1 MSADRNAAEMRVLLL
16 APTARD
22 GSASHALLASAGIEC
37 VLCPDLDTL
46 CGHAASGV
54 ATMIVPEEV
63 VLTDGTNRLP
73 AFIRSQPVWSDL
85 PVIVLSRTGA
95 QSAAVDRALA
105 TLGNVSLVERPVRVS
120 TLMSVVRTALRA
132 RERQYQMRDDLARR
146 AQAEQELR
154 AANVAAEAASRAK
167 DRFLAVLSHELR
179 TPLSPVVMTVA
190 AMSEDPSLP
199 PALKQDLAM
208 VRRNI
213 ELETKLIDD
222 LLDLSRVIT
231 GKLRL
236 HVQPARVHEVLGF
249 AMESC
254 ASDLSSKKLL
264 PEMQLKATNDRVDAD
279 PARLQQVF
287 WNLLKNAA
295 KFTGE
300 SGRIVIR
307 SSNPS
312 ESVVEV
318 AIEDDGVG
326 IAPEILPKIF
336 DAFEQGDART
346 AQQFGGLGL
355 GLAISKAVVDIHGG
369 TIRAHSA
376 GKEHGATFTVELP
389 LSSRAAN
396 DHTPDR
402 SSGNGRAHAARPR
415 LLLVEDHPDTAQI
428 LSKLL
433 SRSGYPVK
441 TAHTVAAALDLA
453 AAEPFDL
460 VVSDIGLPDATG
472 YELMIQLR
480 DRYHMRGIALSG
492 YGMEEDMRRSQEAGF
507 ADHVVKPVNFA
518 DLEAVI
524 QRLTSPVPAS
534 P

>member
-1 MSADRNAAEMRVLLL
+1 MAADRHSAEMRVLLL

-22 GSASHALLASAGIEC
+22 GSASHALLSSAGIHC
-37 VLCPDLDTL
+37 VLCPDVNTL
-46 CGHAASGV
+46 CGEAASGV
-54 ATMIVPEEV
+54 ATLIVPEEI
-63 VLTDGTNRLP
+63 VLTDGTNRLC

-95 QSAAVDRALA
+95 QSVAVDRALA

-146 AQAEQELR
+146 VQAEQDLR
-154 AANVAAEAASRAK
+154 AANAAAEAASRAK

-179 TPLSPVVMTVA
+179 TPLSPIVMTVTS
-190 AMSEDPSLP
+190 MCEDPSLSP
-199 PALKQDLAM
+199 MVKQDLAM

-236 HVQPARVHEVLGF
+236 RVQPARVHELLGF
-249 AMESC
+249 AMENC
-254 ASDLSSKKLL
+254 ASELSSKKQLVEL
-264 PEMQLKATNDRVDAD
+264 ELKAVDDHVNAD

-300 SGRIVIR
+300 SGHIVVR

-312 ESVVEV
+312 DSLVEV
-318 AIEDDGVG
+318 VIEDDGVG
-326 IAPEILPKIF
+326 IAPDILPKIF
-336 DAFEQGDART
+336 DAFEQGDARNI
-346 AQQFGGLGL
+346 QQFGGLGL
-355 GLAISKAVVDIHGG
+355 GLAISKAIVDIHGG

-376 GKEHGATFTVELP
+376 GKDLGARFTVQLP
-389 LSSRAAN
+389 VTSRKASERAP
-396 DHTPDR
+396 DHP
-402 SSGNGRAHAARPR
+402 SGNGRAHATRPR
-415 LLLVEDHPDTAQI
+415 LLLVEDHADTAQI
-428 LSKLL
+428 LAKLL

-441 TAHTVAAALDLA
+441 TAGTVADALDLA

-460 VVSDIGLPDATG
+460 LVSDIGLPDATG
-472 YELMIQLR
+472 YDLMSQLR
-480 DRYHMRGIALSG
+480 DRYRMRGIALSG

-507 ADHVVKPVNFA
+507 ADHVTKPVNFA

-524 QRLTSPVPAS
+524 QRLTGANAE
-534 P
+534 